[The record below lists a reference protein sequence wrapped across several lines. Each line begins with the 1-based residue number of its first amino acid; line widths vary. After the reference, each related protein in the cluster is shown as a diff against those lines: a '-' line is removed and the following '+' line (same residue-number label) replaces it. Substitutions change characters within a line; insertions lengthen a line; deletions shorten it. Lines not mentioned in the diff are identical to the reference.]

1 MLTTNKIKV
10 NKVRVGDPHLFVEL
24 QTEDTGTFPRFVQ
37 VLATVTLPNSTTQA
51 SANGT
56 ASSANGSTDVTV
68 QCSFTDGTFAP
79 NQTFQYNITAVQFS
93 NDGSNW
99 TPYTGAQDG
108 SWSGSVTST
117 NVPGAV
123 KRDATPPAGQ
133 VNGSPSIWDRILLF
147 FRSLF
152 S

>member
-10 NKVRVGDPHLFVEL
+10 NKVRVGDPHLYVEL
-24 QTEDTGTFPRFVQ
+24 QTEDTGTFPQYVQ
-37 VLATVTLPNSTTQA
+37 VQATVTPPNTSTQT

-56 ASSANGSTDVTV
+56 NSAANGSTDVTV
-68 QCSFTDGTFAP
+68 TCSFTDGTFAP
-79 NQTFQYNITAVQFS
+79 NQPFQYNITSVQFS
-93 NDGSNW
+93 NDGKIW
-99 TPYTGAQDG
+99 TTYGGTQDG
-108 SWSGSVTST
+108 SWSGSVTSSS
-117 NVPGAV
+117 VPGAV

-133 VNGSPSIWDRILLF
+133 VSGSPSIWDRILLF